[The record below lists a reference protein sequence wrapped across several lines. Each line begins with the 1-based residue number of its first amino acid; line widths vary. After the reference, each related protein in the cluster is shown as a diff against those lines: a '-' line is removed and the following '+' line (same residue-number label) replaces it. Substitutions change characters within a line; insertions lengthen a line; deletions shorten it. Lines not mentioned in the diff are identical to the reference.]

1 MSGTDVGSI
10 VGYLRLDGSQ
20 FRDEIA
26 AAIAELKVLSGTN
39 VNIDVK
45 TDKLREVEADSAAA
59 VRGLENVD
67 REVTKVGNNGRQS
80 TGMLLT
86 SLLLLGPALIPI
98 AAGAAGLG
106 LAFGGMATAGI
117 AAFMGIKDEM
127 AQGTNVGIA
136 YSRGIATVEDALR
149 RLADLAATN
158 VLGSFQTTVSDLIS
172 KMPALSSE
180 VGNLATMTGKA
191 ASAVVGGLL
200 NAFVS
205 LAPYIEQAATQVVNL
220 AQGFQGFTAGTGFQ
234 KLAAYLVAEL
244 PQVISFVSNLLVLVG
259 HLVEALLPFGSG
271 ILSAVEVFI
280 QAIDSIPVSMLTQL
294 AQLALSVFAG
304 FKTWEAITGIVEG
317 TVEALKALNVTL
329 EISEGVLRNLDIA
342 ASVIGVA
349 IAAFSLILAHNASV
363 SEEAK
368 AKQEAYADAVRA
380 SKGAID
386 EEVRSVAAKQLEE
399 EGALSTAQQL
409 GISMSDVTS
418 ATLGQKA
425 ALDKVIPALDQMIRV
440 GTKTTYS
447 TYGTTT
453 SMNDQ
458 AKAASKLKESILGQ
472 SDALQ
477 SQIRTQQAVN
487 AASAVTR
494 ANMTDEEK
502 KTEALAAAYHMSVA
516 AFQSAT
522 KAQQSDAASLAAT
535 TAKMQL
541 ESDAAGLLKDALD
554 RLNGKAITAAEAQ
567 QQFDQSLVS
576 MTKAQN
582 AAGKSVHITKN
593 NIDDQTAASVQVR
606 GSLIQQV
613 NALQRVVEANGGLS
627 NSTGA
632 ARAQMMHMRQE
643 IINNAVAHGVDRA
656 AVTAY
661 IDKLLKI
668 PRSVPPTKLQVDNA
682 RALAAIRAVK
692 GGLGSIPRNISV
704 AITTRA
710 ANIAA
715 TIASIKGNR
724 YGGIEHFRQGGIESF
739 MGGGFR
745 QTAFQ
750 SFADGKLPNQAMIAP
765 DGANLVQWAEHGT
778 GGEAFIPLGS
788 ANHARSVAIWEET
801 GRRLGV
807 SAGAQS
813 LTGIEISGTLQTPW
827 GPSEIRGVVKSELKA
842 AATESRVSDRLRSG
856 VNRP

>member
-1 MSGTDVGSI
+1 
-10 VGYLRLDGSQ
+10 
-20 FRDEIA
+20 
-26 AAIAELKVLSGTN
+26 
-39 VNIDVK
+39 
-45 TDKLREVEADSAAA
+45 
-59 VRGLENVD
+59 
-67 REVTKVGNNGRQS
+67 
-80 TGMLLT
+80 
-86 SLLLLGPALIPI
+86 
-98 AAGAAGLG
+98 
-106 LAFGGMATAGI
+106 
-117 AAFMGIKDEM
+117 
-127 AQGTNVGIA
+127 
-136 YSRGIATVEDALR
+136 
-149 RLADLAATN
+149 
-158 VLGSFQTTVSDLIS
+158 
-172 KMPALSSE
+172 
-180 VGNLATMTGKA
+180 
-191 ASAVVGGLL
+191 
-200 NAFVS
+200 
-205 LAPYIEQAATQVVNL
+205 
-220 AQGFQGFTAGTGFQ
+220 
-234 KLAAYLVAEL
+234 
-244 PQVISFVSNLLVLVG
+244 
-259 HLVEALLPFGSG
+259 
-271 ILSAVEVFI
+271 
-280 QAIDSIPVSMLTQL
+280 
-294 AQLALSVFAG
+294 
-304 FKTWEAITGIVEG
+304 
-317 TVEALKALNVTL
+317 
-329 EISEGVLRNLDIA
+329 
-342 ASVIGVA
+342 
-349 IAAFSLILAHNASV
+349 
-363 SEEAK
+363 
-368 AKQEAYADAVRA
+368 
-380 SKGAID
+380 
-386 EEVRSVAAKQLEE
+386 
-399 EGALSTAQQL
+399 
-409 GISMSDVTS
+409 
-418 ATLGQKA
+418 
-425 ALDKVIPALDQMIRV
+425 
-440 GTKTTYS
+440 
-447 TYGTTT
+447 
-453 SMNDQ
+453 MNDQ